1 MSWEPDDPGAGA
13 GFDPMGEVDLTD
25 YMDPSSPINLTDQIL
40 LGDPVDQ
47 SAVTVP
53 FDGSG
58 AEAPYPGPA
67 LGGVPD
73 LPNFDPA
80 QSDPAA
86 VSGTP
91 GEAMEVWRQHTG
103 ENACAI
109 GAQGMVLTYLTGQE
123 FSEEQLTH
131 EAASMGWFHGSGTA
145 PADVGNLLEHHGLP
159 VEHVE
164 GASLQQLEQVV
175 ASGGAAI
182 VGVDSS
188 EIWTPGYDPSDDPV
202 GGVPGIPGQ
211 NADHA
216 VWVTGFDHSDPANP
230 MVILNDS
237 GHPDGQGLA
246 VTLEEFMGAWQDSGN
261 LLVAA
266 GTPGAV
272 SR

>member
-1 MSWEPDDPGAGA
+1 MSWEPYDPGAGA
-13 GFDPMGEVDLTD
+13 ASEVDLTD
-25 YMDPSSPINLTDQIL
+25 YTDTSSPVNLTDEML
-40 LGDPVDQ
+40 LGDPVDP
-47 SAVTVP
+47 AALAIP
-53 FDGSG
+53 YDGSG
-58 AEAPYPGPA
+58 TEAPYPGPA
-67 LGGVPD
+67 LGPPGAVPD

-91 GEAMEVWRQHTG
+91 AEAMEVWRPHTG
-103 ENACAI
+103 EGACAI

-123 FSEEQLTH
+123 FSEEQLTQ
-131 EAASMGWFHGSGTA
+131 EAASMGWFDGSGTA
-145 PADVGNLLEHHGLP
+145 PADVGNLLEHHGVP

-164 GASLQQLEQVV
+164 GASLEQLEQVV
-175 ASGGAAI
+175 SSGGAAI

-188 EIWTPGYDPSDDPV
+188 EIWTAGYDPADDPV

-211 NADHA
+211 DADHA

-246 VTLEEFMGAWQDSGN
+246 VPLDEFMGAWQDSGN

-272 SR
+272 SP